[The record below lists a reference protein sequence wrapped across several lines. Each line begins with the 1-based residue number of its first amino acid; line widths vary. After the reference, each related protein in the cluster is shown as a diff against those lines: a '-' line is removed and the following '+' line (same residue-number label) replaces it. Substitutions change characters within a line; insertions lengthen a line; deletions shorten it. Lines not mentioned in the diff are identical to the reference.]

1 MMKILSGA
9 LILAVAVSAAAC
21 STRTGT
27 GAAAGAAGGAVVAG
41 PVGAAVGGATGA
53 VVGAI
58 SDTNAPRF
66 REYVV
71 REAKPSYTYQGEV
84 VVGTVLP
91 PSGVVFY
98 EVPNEFGA
106 TQYRYTIVNGR
117 TVLVEPQTL
126 KSSCKS
132 SARSLAVSDP
142 VREDG
147 GRGPL
152 LACRRGAF
160 TFQSFAQCKK

>member
-9 LILAVAVSAAAC
+9 LVLAVAVSAAC

-53 VVGAI
+53 VVGAV

-98 EVPNEFGA
+98 EVPTEFG
-106 TQYRYTIVNGR
+106 V
-117 TVLVEPQTL
+117 P
-126 KSSCKS
+126 
-132 SARSLAVSDP
+132 
-142 VREDG
+142 
-147 GRGPL
+147 
-152 LACRRGAF
+152 
-160 TFQSFAQCKK
+160 